1 VFNDNKIIIRV
12 KNINIK
18 SLLIFFVLMTWLYMQ
33 DVTAQSVKLRED
45 IQKII
50 STADG
55 KVGVAVKFL
64 DIGDTL
70 TVNNDYKYPMQ
81 SVYKFPLAFAVLN
94 MIDKGEYSL
103 KHEIRITKGELLPDT
118 WSPLRDKYPGGN
130 VDIPLSEI
138 LAYTVSMSDNN
149 GCDILFRLA
158 GGPGNVEEYIH
169 GLGIKDIAIISTEQ
183 EMHADYELQY
193 KNWCKPMAMVSL
205 LELLNNGKHLS
216 AESNNFL
223 CKILKET
230 ATGPNRIKGLLP
242 EGTVVAH
249 KTGTSGYNDKGIAS
263 ATNDA
268 GIVELP
274 DGRKFAIA
282 VFTTDFKGDE
292 KTCESIIARIAKA
305 AWDYYL
311 NIKK

>member
-1 VFNDNKIIIRV
+1 MSGI
-12 KNINIK
+12 
-18 SLLIFFVLMTWLYMQ
+18 YG
-33 DVTAQSVKLRED
+33 QSIYSQTDKLRDD
-45 IQKII
+45 IRKII
-50 STADG
+50 SAADG

-64 DIGDTL
+64 DSGDTL

-103 KHEIRITKGELLPDT
+103 KHEIRLTKGELLPDT
-118 WSPLRDKYPGGN
+118 WSPLRDKYPEGN

-138 LAYTVSMSDNN
+138 LTYTVSLSDNN
-149 GCDILFRLA
+149 GCDILFRLL

-193 KNWCKPMAMVSL
+193 KNWCKPMAMLSL
-205 LELLNNGKHLS
+205 FELLNNGKHLS
-216 AESNNFL
+216 KESNNFL
-223 CKILKET
+223 YKILAET
-230 ATGPNRIKGLLP
+230 STGPDRIKGLLP

-249 KTGTSGYNDKGIAS
+249 KTGSSGYNDKGIAS

-274 DGRKFAIA
+274 GGRKFAIA
-282 VFTTDFKGDE
+282 VFVSDFKGDE
-292 KTCESIIARIAKA
+292 KTCESIIAKISRA
-305 AWDYYL
+305 AWDYY
-311 NIKK
+311 ISR

>member
-1 VFNDNKIIIRV
+1 MVIPYYGFKFQIFLLFISVCFNPPSVFA
-12 KNINIK
+12 
-18 SLLIFFVLMTWLYMQ
+18 Q
-33 DVTAQSVKLRED
+33 DKMLRDD

-50 STADG
+50 TEADG
-55 KVGVAVKFL
+55 KIGVAVKFL
-64 DIGDTL
+64 DSGDTL

-103 KHEIRITKGELLPDT
+103 KHEIRITKGELLQDT
-118 WSPLRDKYPGGN
+118 WSPLRDKYPEGD
-130 VDIPLSEI
+130 VDIPMSEI
-138 LAYTVSMSDNN
+138 LTYTVSISDNN

-183 EMHADYELQY
+183 EMHADRQLQY

-205 LELLNNGKHLS
+205 FELLNEGKHLS

-223 CKILKET
+223 YKILAET
-230 ATGPNRIKGLLP
+230 STGTNRIKGLLP
-242 EGTVVAH
+242 ERTVVAH
-249 KTGTSGYNDKGIAS
+249 KTGSSGYNDKGIAS

-282 VFTTDFKGDE
+282 VFVSDYKGDE
-292 KTCESIIARIAKA
+292 KTCESIIAKISKA
-305 AWDYYL
+305 VWDYYL
-311 NIKK
+311 NPEK

>member
-1 VFNDNKIIIRV
+1 MSGFYGQGIYSQTD
-12 KNINIK
+12 
-18 SLLIFFVLMTWLYMQ
+18 
-33 DVTAQSVKLRED
+33 KLRDD
-45 IQKII
+45 IRKFI

-55 KVGVAVKFL
+55 KVGVAIKFL
-64 DIGDTL
+64 DSGDTL

-103 KHEIRITKGELLPDT
+103 KHEIRLNKGELLPDT
-118 WSPLRDKYPGGN
+118 WSPLRDKYPEGN

-138 LAYTVSMSDNN
+138 LTYTVSLSDNN
-149 GCDILFRLA
+149 GCDILFRLL

-169 GLGIKDIAIISTEQ
+169 GLGINDIAIISTEQ
-183 EMHADYELQY
+183 EMHADYVLQY
-193 KNWCKPMAMVSL
+193 KNWCKPMAMASL
-205 LELLNNGKHLS
+205 FELLNSGKHLS
-216 AESNNFL
+216 MESNDFL
-223 CKILKET
+223 YKILAET
-230 ATGPNRIKGLLP
+230 STGTNRIKGLLP

-249 KTGTSGYNDKGIAS
+249 KTGSSGYNDKGIAS

-282 VFTTDFKGDE
+282 VFVSDFKGDE
-292 KTCESIIARIAKA
+292 KTCESIIAKISRAV
-305 AWDYYL
+305 WDYYTSR
-311 NIKK
+311 